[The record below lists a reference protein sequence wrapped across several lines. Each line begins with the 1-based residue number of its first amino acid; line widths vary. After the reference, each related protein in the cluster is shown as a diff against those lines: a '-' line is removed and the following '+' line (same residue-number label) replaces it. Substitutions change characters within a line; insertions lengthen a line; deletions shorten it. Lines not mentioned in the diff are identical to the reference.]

1 MLWNN
6 LIFKKFN
13 NRVVIDEEEIKNNLD
28 KEIKNLS
35 FQEDLFLSEI
45 LIKNSKDLK

>member
-6 LIFKKFN
+6 LIFEKFN
-13 NRVVIDEEEIKNNLD
+13 NRVVIDEDEIKNNLD

-35 FQEDLFLSEI
+35 FQEIYFYQ
-45 LIKNSKDLK
+45 KY